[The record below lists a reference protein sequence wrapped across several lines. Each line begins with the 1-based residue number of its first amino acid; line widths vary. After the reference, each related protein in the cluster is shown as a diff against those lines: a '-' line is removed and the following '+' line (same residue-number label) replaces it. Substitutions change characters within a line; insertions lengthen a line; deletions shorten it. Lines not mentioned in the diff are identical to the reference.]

1 MVLKIIENYDEIDE
15 SDRILVSAK
24 NILGWRIN
32 EKGKIQSP
40 EIRLPQAVI
49 ERIQHFN
56 RFYDEINVFYL
67 QMFVLAYDEA
77 EAKALFCT
85 QFLEKSWLPV
95 SEDFKA
101 WRDEMNNSHQTE
113 IAVALIYG
121 GELEK

>member
-24 NILGWRIN
+24 NISGWRIN
-32 EKGKIQSP
+32 EQGKIQSP
-40 EIRLPQAVI
+40 EIHLPRAVI

-56 RFYDEINVFYL
+56 RFYEEINVLYL
-67 QMFVLAYDEA
+67 QMFVLAYDEV
-77 EAKALFCT
+77 EAKKFFCT
-85 QFLEKSWLPV
+85 QFSERSWLPV

-121 GELEK
+121 GELEE

>member
-32 EKGKIQSP
+32 EKGEIQSP
-40 EIRLPQAVI
+40 EICLPQAVI

-67 QMFVLAYDEA
+67 QMFVLAYDEE
-77 EAKALFCT
+77 EAKKMFCT
-85 QFLEKSWLPV
+85 QFLEKGWLPV
-95 SEDFKA
+95 SEGFKA

-121 GELEK
+121 GELEE